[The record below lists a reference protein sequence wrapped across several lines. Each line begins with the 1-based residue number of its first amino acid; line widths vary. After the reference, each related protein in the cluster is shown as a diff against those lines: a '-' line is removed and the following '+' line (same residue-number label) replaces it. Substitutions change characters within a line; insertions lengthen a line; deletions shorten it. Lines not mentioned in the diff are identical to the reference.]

1 MPKLENSPIPIR
13 ADGDFRKFILSSS
26 ILETHKI
33 RERAK
38 LLTDGLARR
47 YKAVAVGRGELGKGH
62 LMRQFFVADLNTRG
76 ELREVT
82 EYDYATLE
90 QIPGAADLIGRCSGA
105 IWKSPEEME
114 VVLSDEGKTLLRW
127 RATAPS
133 AGVATIRRVSGDL
146 VSISLL
152 AAGRDVEADKTTIAA
167 LQQHLVREL
176 RQTPF
181 EPAFDL
187 VGLKQRPLL
196 ATMTFSEGG
205 EGNEQLVEALAD
217 RAFAA
222 AYFRYLR
229 LA

>member
-1 MPKLENSPIPIR
+1 
-13 ADGDFRKFILSSS
+13 
-26 ILETHKI
+26 
-33 RERAK
+33 
-38 LLTDGLARR
+38 
-47 YKAVAVGRGELGKGH
+47 
-62 LMRQFFVADLNTRG
+62 MRHFFVADLNTRG

-90 QIPGAADLIGRCSGA
+90 QIAGTADLIGRCSGA

-114 VVLSDEGKTLLRW
+114 VVLSDERRTLLRW
-127 RATAPS
+127 RSTAGS
-133 AGVATIRRVSGDL
+133 AGIATIRRASGDL

-187 VGLKQRPLL
+187 IGLKQRPLL
-196 ATMTFSEGG
+196 ATMTFLESAD
-205 EGNEQLVEALAD
+205 GNEPMIEALAD

-222 AYFRYLR
+222 AYFRYLG